1 MAKRK
6 KTGTSVPGLGF
17 LTSEGDLIAPLGTD
31 GAALIVLKKFAPAK
45 CCDGRMVAMIIN
57 RDGKTRCTVCDG
69 KYQDQES
76 ARAQTRG

>member
-6 KTGTSVPGLGF
+6 KAERRSSFGF
-17 LTSEGDLIAPLGTD
+17 FTSEGDLIAPLGT
-31 GAALIVLKKFAPAK
+31 GPAALIVLKKFAPAK

-69 KYQDQES
+69 KYQAEEK
-76 ARAQTRG
+76 AREQTRD